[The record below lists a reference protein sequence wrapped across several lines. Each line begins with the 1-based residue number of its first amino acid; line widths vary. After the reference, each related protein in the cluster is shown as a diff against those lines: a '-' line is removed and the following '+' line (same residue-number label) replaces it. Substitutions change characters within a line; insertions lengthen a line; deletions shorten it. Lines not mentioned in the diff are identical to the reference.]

1 MTLEFA
7 STGSAIVT
15 ALRSYHMHL
24 SGMNEQQLL
33 RTAEEA
39 LKRLKR
45 AEEDIHQLRK
55 RVAALEKAST
65 SN

>member
-1 MTLEFA
+1 
-7 STGSAIVT
+7 
-15 ALRSYHMHL
+15 MHL

-45 AEEDIHQLRK
+45 AEQGIRQLRK
-55 RVAALEKAST
+55 RAATLEKASA

>member
-1 MTLEFA
+1 
-7 STGSAIVT
+7 
-15 ALRSYHMHL
+15 MHL

-45 AEEDIHQLRK
+45 VEEDIRQLRK
-55 RVAALEKAST
+55 RVAALEKT
-65 SN
+65 LR